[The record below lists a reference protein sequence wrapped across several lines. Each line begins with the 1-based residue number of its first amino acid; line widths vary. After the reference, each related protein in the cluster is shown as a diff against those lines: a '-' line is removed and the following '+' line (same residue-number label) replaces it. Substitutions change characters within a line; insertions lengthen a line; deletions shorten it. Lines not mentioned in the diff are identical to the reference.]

1 MCLQRLKEAIGDQK
15 TSNEQKINS
24 ENEEKISYESPLSST
39 DATSTSHI
47 YEATIGNELTLSNTN
62 KRHRTNSISVVSY
75 YKYIL
80 MNITRVIYRNQN
92 KRF

>member
-1 MCLQRLKEAIGDQK
+1 MPALKDARGDQRTARGK
-15 TSNEQKINS
+15 ECFQKINKRLVTMILS
-24 ENEEKISYESPLSST
+24 GTRTQQVHISHLRSNKDKRSY
-39 DATSTSHI
+39 
-47 YEATIGNELTLSNTN
+47 TLSTMN
-62 KRHRTNSISVVSY
+62 KGYWMNSIIVISY

>member
-1 MCLQRLKEAIGDQK
+1 MIVSVVHGLNKYA
-15 TSNEQKINS
+15 
-24 ENEEKISYESPLSST
+24 
-39 DATSTSHI
+39 SHI
-47 YEATIGNELTLSNTN
+47 YETTKINEVISAMN
-62 KRHRTNSISVVSY
+62 KGHGMNSIIVISY